1 MLKRFV
7 SPASDPLPGFLSLSA
22 VSWQTRASR
31 PCFVPQPFLGSPFR
45 AFPSSR
51 SLTPLGAA
59 WLPCSHPP
67 ACRNACLDS
76 FRPWFHRRPRRA
88 RPPGSPND
96 YELPFLGPKSG
107 SWLPWVSSHGI
118 VSSRQL
124 HLLRSVSPSSSP
136 FATRTGFPTQAG
148 RCSLGFSS
156 PLESSPSKP
165 RSLVPAR
172 ARRLEHACLPVGS
185 RSLPTGSEP
194 SRPGEVSPLPRK
206 LGSTCSTGFSPL
218 RDWPAPPLGGAP
230 PLMTLIRRPQP
241 SCLAYRVS

>member
-1 MLKRFV
+1 
-7 SPASDPLPGFLSLSA
+7 
-22 VSWQTRASR
+22 
-31 PCFVPQPFLGSPFR
+31 
-45 AFPSSR
+45 
-51 SLTPLGAA
+51 
-59 WLPCSHPP
+59 
-67 ACRNACLDS
+67 
-76 FRPWFHRRPRRA
+76 
-88 RPPGSPND
+88 
-96 YELPFLGPKSG
+96 
-107 SWLPWVSSHGI
+107 LPWVSSHGI

-230 PLMTLIRRPQP
+230 PLMTLERRAHPTSWPPEFLSARSAAFPPQRRLLFWGFLPLRRPRDFGSSP
-241 SCLAYRVS
+241 ALAYRFAGRSSSRLRAPGRPSDL